1 MAVGK
6 VGEQLYRRRRRLNKI
21 EKKKRERE
29 KLTTAMGQSSAGQYL
44 YSKNFSTFEFF
55 MSER

>member
-6 VGEQLYRRRRRLNKI
+6 VEEQLYGRRRRLNKI
-21 EKKKRERE
+21 EKKRERE